1 MLKNLGQ
8 TLNITHPLKEQ
19 MMTQE
24 KKSLGE
30 VEERGRNEWIKKKGE
45 KEGREGKTEE
55 VERQEKATKKQ
66 IQG

>member
-1 MLKNLGQ
+1 M
-8 TLNITHPLKEQ
+8 I
-19 MMTQE
+19 TQE
-24 KKSLGE
+24 EKSLGE

-45 KEGREGKTEE
+45 KEGRKGTIEK